1 MKEMSKQQEEIMKK
15 HSIHHTKEHMSIMRS
30 EMRKGKTFS
39 QSHKTAKSK
48 AGK

>member
-1 MKEMSKQQEEIMKK
+1 MTELTKKQKETMKK
-15 HSIHHTKEHMSIMRS
+15 HEKHHTKEHMSIMRS

-39 QSHKTAKSK
+39 QSHKTAMVK